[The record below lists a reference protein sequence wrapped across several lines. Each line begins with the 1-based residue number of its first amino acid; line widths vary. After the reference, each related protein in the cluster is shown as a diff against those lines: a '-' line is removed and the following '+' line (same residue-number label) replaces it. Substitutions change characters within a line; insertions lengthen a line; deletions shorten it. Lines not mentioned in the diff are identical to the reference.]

1 MTKIY
6 KEFYKAVDGKIF
18 ETSRECEEYEA
29 NITYHYRGVVRISF
43 DVPFD
48 VDATC
53 AEEAKK
59 IILEEAEDVDLRDLY
74 EDYDSERKI
83 ECIKIG
89 KIGEDE

>member
-1 MTKIY
+1 MQKVY

-29 NITYHYRGVVRISF
+29 NMTSHYRGVVRISF

-48 VDATC
+48 VDAVG

-59 IILEEAEDVDLRDLY
+59 IILEEAEDVDLYDLY
-74 EDYDSERKI
+74 ETYDSKRKI
-83 ECIKIG
+83 ECVKID
-89 KIGEDE
+89 KIEEDE